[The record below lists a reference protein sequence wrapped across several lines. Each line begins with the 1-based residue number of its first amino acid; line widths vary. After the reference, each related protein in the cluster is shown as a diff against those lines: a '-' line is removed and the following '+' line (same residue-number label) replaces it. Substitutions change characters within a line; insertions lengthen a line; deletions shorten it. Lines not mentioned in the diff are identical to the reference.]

1 LAPLGVAQRPI
12 TEGDAAAPDLPGAEV
27 AAVEGYAD
35 IDAMRAA
42 LVDVETMLLVPIRE
56 HPEHARLRV

>member
-1 LAPLGVAQRPI
+1 
-12 TEGDAAAPDLPGAEV
+12 
-27 AAVEGYAD
+27 
-35 IDAMRAA
+35 MRAA